1 MDEENMYIA
10 FRNLEINEKRNLY
23 NEEVV
28 KLYELLKNI
37 NGNSTEQSSV
47 LRNYNI
53 NADSELTEEE
63 YLSYEFENIYLGSE
77 LEKGV
82 YITHYTNLNNNDNNT
97 GFKSY

>member
-53 NADSELTEEE
+53 NTDSGLTEEE
-63 YLSYEFENIYLGSE
+63 YLSYEFENIIKLRE
-77 LEKGV
+77 QIIK
-82 YITHYTNLNNNDNNT
+82 YIASKN
-97 GFKSY
+97 KSVN